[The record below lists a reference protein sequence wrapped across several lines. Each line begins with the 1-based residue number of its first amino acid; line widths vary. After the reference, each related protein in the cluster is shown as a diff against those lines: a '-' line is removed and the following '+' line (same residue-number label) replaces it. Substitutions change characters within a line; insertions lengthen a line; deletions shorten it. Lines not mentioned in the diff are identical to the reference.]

1 MRNDEIDEID
11 EEIIVDENDPNFTE
25 EIDEFND
32 PESVEYIEDNVKL
45 SETDIEKLSLSN
57 QLSDEEEIV
66 GSGSDIIQFTKE
78 EERKRREDMIIDSL
92 LFDAKMRLKL

>member
-66 GSGSDIIQFTKE
+66 GSGSNIIQFTKE